1 MSVFSPRDFKAFVI
15 EETTTG
21 TAIISSAYQLDVD
34 SVAFPT
40 INVNQVMNVRTQ
52 TGRVLHAND
61 FFQDND
67 MRTVEVSLSGT
78 FHRDGGHTL
87 LMQSVAANDITAE
100 SVADIV
106 IGTGPTA
113 KVGKYGESG
122 ATGANKTFTLV
133 LASPDTNDGYNL
145 VLPGCLCT
153 NFVLNADM
161 GTDGGQYKFSAT
173 IVTGRVPDFANI
185 GSESGTAYDANHIDM
200 SGIDVSAVK
209 IGSKTAPVLS
219 SFSLTIDSPAV
230 FTGVDEGNGYA
241 CFGRGEEL
249 AITASATVKY
259 DATTRALIS
268 EFDTQSTHDAAD
280 AFVIPQTTA
289 GLASISMPGG
299 ILTNVALNEGDI
311 MMMDVEMKAVDTGG
325 NILTVD
331 LT

>member
-1 MSVFSPRDFKAFVI
+1 MSVFSPRDFKAWVI
-15 EETTTG
+15 EEATTG
-21 TAIISSAYQLDVD
+21 TAPTLTSGLYQLDVD

-78 FHRDGGHTL
+78 FHKDGGHVM
-87 LMQSVAANDITAE
+87 LMQSVAGNDLTPD
-100 SVADIV
+100 SVADVTIAS
-106 IGTGPTA
+106 GATA
-113 KVGKYGESG
+113 KVGKYGTTEG
-122 ATGANKTFTLV
+122 NKTFTLV
-133 LASPDTNDGYNL
+133 LASPDTTDGYNL
-145 VLPGCLCT
+145 VLSGCLCT

-173 IVTGRVPDFANI
+173 IVTGRVPDFANTVT
-185 GSESGTAYDANHIDM
+185 EAGTAYDANHIDM

-241 CFGRGEEL
+241 CFGRGEEI
-249 AITASATVKY
+249 AVTSSSTVKY
-259 DATTRALIS
+259 DSTTRALIS

-280 AFVIPQTTA
+280 AFIIPQTTA
-289 GLASISMPGG
+289 TKASVTMTSG

-311 MMMDVEMKAVDTGG
+311 MMMDVEHKGVDIGSG
-325 NILTVD
+325 NVLLID
-331 LT
+331 LA